1 MRTFL
6 PLTLFVCLLLI
17 TSNSF
22 SQTDQFAYAVT
33 DVSKEGS
40 TWRVLRKLD
49 LKTGEYS
56 SVLLDGTDVQTKA
69 FDATTKKQIALN
81 FDGSDKLQKSP
92 FTSGVAAIAL
102 DKKRNRLFFT
112 PMGFNQLR
120 YIDLYTMKVYYVTD
134 QNLSIATRE
143 QQAPGKIISRMVITP
158 DGTGYG
164 ISNDGSDFIQFSTG
178 KNPTV
183 KQLGSLIDA
192 PENKTVS
199 IHNSCSSYGG
209 DIVSDEKGNLVLLTG
224 VNYVFKINPETKL
237 ATYTGHIEGL
247 PKGFTT
253 NAAVVNGDGQLLLSS
268 AVGNVSNYLLD
279 IKTLKASPFQTNNI
293 AYHTSDLANGNYL
306 STKAPIK
313 SLSNIQSLKS
323 KPSNGITIYPNPIFE
338 DSKFN
343 IEFKGLNA
351 GQYTVVLVDIAG
363 QPTYQRKFTLTSKT
377 NMQTI
382 SFTPT
387 TAKGL
392 YLVRVISADK
402 KYVFEQKLVVQ

>member
-6 PLTLFVCLLLI
+6 PLTLFATLLLI
-17 TSNSF
+17 TSDSF

-40 TWRVLRKLD
+40 TWRVLRNLD

-56 SVLLDGTDVQTKA
+56 SVLLDGTDVQTKV

-81 FDGSDKLQKSP
+81 INGNDKLQQSP

-102 DKKRNRLFFT
+102 DKKNNRLFFT

-120 YIDLYTMKVYYVTD
+120 YIDLPTMKVYYVTD
-134 QNLSIATRE
+134 QKLSIATKE
-143 QQAPGKIISRMVITP
+143 QQGPGKIISRMVITP

-164 ISNDGSDFIQFSTG
+164 ISNDASEFIQFSTG

-192 PENKTVS
+192 PQNTTVS
-199 IHNSCSSYGG
+199 VHNSCTSFGG

-224 VNYVFKINPETKL
+224 VNYVFKVNPETKL

-247 PKGFTT
+247 PNGFTT
-253 NAAVVNGDGQLLLSS
+253 NAAVVNGEGQLLLSS
-268 AVGNVSNYLLD
+268 AVGNVPNYLLD

-293 AYHTSDLANGNYL
+293 AYHTSDLANSNYL
-306 STKAPIK
+306 STKPPTKTIGNMQ
-313 SLSNIQSLKS
+313 LLKS
-323 KPSNGITIYPNPIFE
+323 KLSNAIHIYPNPIFE

-351 GQYTVVLVDIAG
+351 GQYLVELVDIAG
-363 QPTYQRKFTLTSKT
+363 QPTYRRKINLTSKT
-377 NMQTI
+377 NTQTI

-392 YLVRVISADK
+392 YLVRVISIDK
-402 KYVFEQKLVVQ
+402 KHVFEQKLVVQ

>member
-6 PLTLFVCLLLI
+6 PLTLFVSLLLI

-40 TWRVLRKLD
+40 TWKVLRKLD

-56 SVLLDGTDVQTKA
+56 SVLLDGTDLQTKA

-120 YIDLYTMKVYYVTD
+120 YIDLYSMKVYYVTD

-158 DGTGYG
+158 DGIGYG

-209 DIVSDEKGNLVLLTG
+209 DIISDEKGNLVLLTG
-224 VNYVFKINPETKL
+224 MNYVFKINPETKL

-247 PKGFTT
+247 PNGFTT
-253 NAAVVNGDGQLLLSS
+253 NAAVVNGEGQLLLSS

-279 IKTLKASPFQTNNI
+279 IKTLKASPFQTNSI
-293 AYHTSDLANGNYL
+293 AYHTSDLANSNYL
-306 STKAPIK
+306 STKGPVK
-313 SLSNIQSLKS
+313 TLSNIQSLTS
-323 KPSNGITIYPNPIFE
+323 KLSNAINIYPNPIFE

-351 GQYTVVLVDIAG
+351 GQYSVVLVDIAG

-377 NMQTI
+377 NAQTI

>member
-1 MRTFL
+1 MRTFIS
-6 PLTLFVCLLLI
+6 LTLFAALLLI
-17 TSNSF
+17 TSDSF

-40 TWRVLRKLD
+40 TWKVLRKLD

-81 FDGSDKLQKSP
+81 INGSDILQQSP

-120 YIDLYTMKVYYVTD
+120 YIDLSTMKVYYVTD
-134 QNLSIATRE
+134 QKLSLATKE
-143 QQAPGKIISRMVITP
+143 QQGPGKIISRMVITP

-164 ISNDGSDFIQFSTG
+164 ISNDASEFIQFTTG

-199 IHNSCSSYGG
+199 VHNSCSSYGG

-224 VNYVFKINPETKL
+224 VNYIFKINPETKL

-247 PKGFTT
+247 PNGFTT
-253 NAAVVNGDGQLLLSS
+253 NAAVVNGEGQLLLSS
-268 AVGNVSNYLLD
+268 AVGNVSNYLLN
-279 IKTLKASPFQTNNI
+279 IKSLKATPFQTNNI
-293 AYHTSDLANGNYL
+293 AYHTSDLANSNYL
-306 STKAPIK
+306 STKTPVK
-313 SLSNIQSLKS
+313 TLGSIQTLKS
-323 KPSNGITIYPNPIFE
+323 KLSNAIHIYPNPIFE

-343 IEFKGLNA
+343 IEFKGLKA
-351 GQYTVVLVDIAG
+351 GQYLVELVDIAG
-363 QPTYQRKFTLTSKT
+363 QPTYQRKINLNFKT
-377 NMQTI
+377 NTQTI

-392 YLVRVISADK
+392 YLVRVVSIDK